1 MRDIKPANARHVG
14 QTTETGFRTHR
25 IFDQAAAGQPLDRLR
40 RGLTQRDRL
49 GATGPRPKGL
59 SFDIADLARAQSW
72 TVAHDWR
79 MRIRL
84 DHGAEGE
91 EYEEV
96 IELQAKLQPHSK
108 TIIWRHT
115 QAVFVQPLPG
125 KRQRYR
131 SLQDA
136 LEGLLA
142 SHRGVGVSD
151 IVATTWPTSKV

>member
-1 MRDIKPANARHVG
+1 
-14 QTTETGFRTHR
+14 
-25 IFDQAAAGQPLDRLR
+25 
-40 RGLTQRDRL
+40 
-49 GATGPRPKGL
+49 
-59 SFDIADLARAQSW
+59 
-72 TVAHDWR
+72 